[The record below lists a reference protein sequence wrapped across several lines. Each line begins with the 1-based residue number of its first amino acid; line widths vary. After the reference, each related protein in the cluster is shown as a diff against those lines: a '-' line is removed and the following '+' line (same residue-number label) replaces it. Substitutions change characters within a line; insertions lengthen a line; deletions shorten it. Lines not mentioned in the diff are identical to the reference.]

1 MKPIRNLILVL
12 GDQLDLES
20 PLIKNMDPNVDRIW
34 MAEVEEESVHVWSHK
49 QKIVLFLSAMRHFRD
64 TLSERGLPLLYTEM
78 KEGADSFALC
88 LRNTLEEYDVESVT
102 VLRPGSWR
110 VLESIQSVC
119 KQSSVT
125 FKICEDEHF
134 FTSPKD
140 FKSFA
145 ENRKA
150 IRMEYFYR
158 GLRKQYNILMEDG
171 EPIGGLWNFDKENR
185 KAFSKS
191 GPDSPYQGHRHEPD
205 LITKDVI
212 TLVEK
217 KFPNHP
223 GRLDSFYWAVTREQ
237 ALKDLTD
244 FIEYRLPHFGTHQ
257 DAMWKNEPWLFH
269 SLLSSS
275 LNLKLLGAKEVVKAA
290 EQAYFDKEIPLAAVE
305 GFIRQILGWREYVR
319 GVYWTYMPEYIEKN
333 ALSASAAL
341 PEFYWTG
348 ETEYECLKQSIGQ
361 TLDYGYAHHIQR
373 LMVTGLFALLL
384 GVDPKAIHKWYLGI
398 YIDAVEWVEL
408 PNVAGMSQFADGGL
422 MASKPYVATGKYINR
437 MSNYCASCPKN
448 PEKRVGPDACPFTT
462 LYWDFLIRHEDELK
476 KNQRMQLQLR
486 NLNRL
491 SDEDRLEIRE
501 QAKTFKETTNGK
513 VNIYE

>member
-1 MKPIRNLILVL
+1 MKPTRNLILVL

-20 PLIKNMDPNVDRIW
+20 PLIKNMDPSMDQIW

-49 QKIVLFLSAMRHFRD
+49 QKIVLFLSAMRHFREV
-64 TLSERGLPLLYTEM
+64 LLKRGLPLLYTELN
-78 KEGADSFALC
+78 EGADSFSLC
-88 LRNTLEEYDVESVT
+88 LRDALKEYQAEFVT

-110 VLESIQSVC
+110 VLEVIESVC
-119 KQSSVT
+119 KEFSVT
-125 FKICEDEHF
+125 LKVCEDDHF

-140 FKSFA
+140 FKIFA

-150 IRMEYFYR
+150 TRMEYFYR
-158 GLRKQYNILMEDG
+158 GLRKQYDILMKEG
-171 EPIGGLWNFDKENR
+171 KPIGGLWNFDKENR
-185 KAFSKS
+185 KAFSKK

-205 LITKDVI
+205 SITKEVI
-212 TLVEK
+212 ALVEK
-217 KFPNHP
+217 YFPNHP
-223 GRLDSFYWAVTREQ
+223 GSLDSFYWAVTREQ
-237 ALKDLTD
+237 ALTDLTN
-244 FIEYRLPHFGTHQ
+244 FVEYRLPSFGTHQ
-257 DAMWKNEPWLFH
+257 DAMWKDEPWLFH

-290 EQAYFDKEIPLAAVE
+290 EQAYYVKGIPLSAVE

-319 GVYWTYMPEYIEKN
+319 GVYWTYMPEYLEKN
-333 ALSASAAL
+333 ALAASAEL

-361 TLDYGYAHHIQR
+361 TLKYGYAHHIQR
-373 LMVTGLFALLL
+373 LMVTGLYALLL

-408 PNVAGMSQFADGGL
+408 PNVTGMSQFADGGL
-422 MASKPYVATGKYINR
+422 MASKPYVATGKYIQR
-437 MSNYCASCPKN
+437 MSNYCESCPKN
-448 PEKRVGPDACPFTT
+448 PEKRLGPDACPFTN
-462 LYWDFLIRHEDELK
+462 LYWDFLLRHEDALK

-491 SDEDRLEIRE
+491 SEEDRLAIKK
-501 QAKTFKETTNGK
+501 QARTFKEAGNLK
-513 VNIYE
+513 VKTYG